1 MYHLKM
7 HILGTAKE
15 YLDIIRNVKRK
26 RDKMYITDILMNFL
40 TCHQT
45 TLDYCIEK
53 KFGKT
58 CLNKIE
64 ELLKNDY
71 TEDQQWFV
79 SNLLKYKQKFI
90 DNQNKKN

>member
-1 MYHLKM
+1 MEYLKM
-7 HILGTAKE
+7 
-15 YLDIIRNVKRK
+15 IRDVKRK
-26 RDKMYITDILMNFL
+26 CNKIYITDILMNFM

-45 TLDYCIEK
+45 TLDYCIEYE

-64 ELLKNDY
+64 ELLKDDY

-90 DNQNKKN
+90 DNENKKKLNFI